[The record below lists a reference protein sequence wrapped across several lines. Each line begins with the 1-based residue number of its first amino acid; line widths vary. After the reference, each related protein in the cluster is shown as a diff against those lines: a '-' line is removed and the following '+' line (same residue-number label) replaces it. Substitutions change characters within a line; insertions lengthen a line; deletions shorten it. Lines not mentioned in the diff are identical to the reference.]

1 MLREE
6 EKEHMTTVA
15 TPPVTTAK
23 LLSRHDVAEGTMAFR
38 FERPADW
45 AFKAGQYLDMTLLD
59 PPETDAEGN
68 VRSFSIASGPNEESL
83 MVATR
88 MRDTAF
94 KRVLKTMPLGTVVK
108 IEGPS
113 GDLILQNDVT
123 RTAVFL
129 AGGIGITPFRSIVH
143 WAAKEKLPNRL
154 VLFYSNRRPEDAPFL
169 AELQSL
175 ERDNPKY
182 KLIASMTE
190 MEKSQQPWNG
200 ETGLIDQ
207 GMLGRHLKGAGS
219 PIYYIAGPPAM
230 VKGLHEMLSK
240 TGINDDDIR
249 AEEFAGY

>member
-1 MLREE
+1 MSTDVASPGFICRLKDR
-6 EKEHMTTVA
+6 KE
-15 TPPVTTAK
+15 
-23 LLSRHDVAEGTMAFR
+23 VAEGTMAFR
-38 FERPADW
+38 FERPPHW

-59 PPETDAEGN
+59 PAETDSEGN
-68 VRSFSIASGPNEESL
+68 VRSFSIASAPHEDTL

-94 KRVLKTMPLGTVVK
+94 KRVLRTMPLGTAVK

-113 GDLILQNDVT
+113 GDLILQNNAA
-123 RTAVFL
+123 RTVVLL
-129 AGGIGITPFRSIVH
+129 AGGIGITPFRSMVFH
-143 WAAKEKLPNRL
+143 GSEGDGYSLA
-154 VLFYSNRRPEDAPFL
+154 LFSSIQIRRPEDAPFL

-190 MEKSQQPWNG
+190 MEKSHQLWNG

-207 GMLGRHLKGAGS
+207 GMLGRHLKGATS

-230 VKGLHEMLSK
+230 VKGLHVMLSK
-240 TGINDDDIR
+240 TGISDDDIR